1 MILQT
6 VYSAPTGRSVPGLE
20 RLHVPDNLIAAVA
33 PTDPVQVVAL
43 LLSAPVE
50 SNHGQAADASPG
62 PVVFLFAA
70 AGHVRDTQG

>member
-1 MILQT
+1 M
-6 VYSAPTGRSVPGLE
+6 SALKRF
-20 RLHVPDNLIAAVA
+20 HIPDHLIAAVA
-33 PTDPVQVVAL
+33 ETDPVQVVAL

-70 AGHVRDTQG
+70 TGHVWDTQG